1 MSDTKLIDL
10 EALRQLIYRIEVEVL
25 KSKISVPLIA
35 FFNEDGSVDY
45 KSVEGTIYFSV
56 PKGGAYSDSGQNGLL
71 EMSNRDD
78 GGLDCVFSD
87 GTVYFSIPKA
97 GNY

>member
-10 EALRQLIYRIEVEVL
+10 EGLRQLNYRIGVEVL

-35 FFNEDGSVDY
+35 YFNEDGSVDY
-45 KSVEGTIYFSV
+45 RSVEGTIYFSI
-56 PKGGAYSDSGQNGLL
+56 PKGGAYADAVQNSLL
-71 EMSNRDD
+71 KMSNRDD

-87 GTVYFSIPKA
+87 NTVYFSIPKA

>member
-10 EALRQLIYRIEVEVL
+10 EALRQLNYRIGIEVL

-56 PKGGAYSDSGQNGLL
+56 PKGGAYSDTAQSGLL